1 MAQLKVYIPE
11 GYPPNIDQLK
21 MAERPG
27 VLDGKTVYPVDR
39 SFDDG
44 DILTE
49 QMGNWSREH
58 MPRVDIEIRRK
69 YGTYHQRDYRL
80 YEKKTEETVVVGGE
94 TNGYWR
100 IFGNGYGKTVSV
112 DDWR

>member
-27 VLDGKTVYPVDR
+27 VLDGKTVYLVYCR
-39 SFDDG
+39 FDDS

-49 QMGNWSREH
+49 QMGN
-58 MPRVDIEIRRK
+58 
-69 YGTYHQRDYRL
+69 
-80 YEKKTEETVVVGGE
+80 
-94 TNGYWR
+94 
-100 IFGNGYGKTVSV
+100 
-112 DDWR
+112 